1 MTKPIEDYALIG
13 DTRTAALVARDGSI
27 DWMCLPRFDS
37 GACFAAMLGDRH
49 HGRWSLSPVAKVTR
63 CSRRYRDRTLVLE
76 TELTTADGT
85 VRIVDCMPPDE
96 DTPHVVRVVEGVR
109 GTVDMRME
117 LIIRFDY
124 GWIVPWVRRLP
135 DGVFAVG
142 GPDAVYLH
150 TPVPTHGENLTTV
163 AQFQVH
169 EGERVPF
176 VLTGLPST
184 APVPTPIDALAA
196 IEDAERWWHEW
207 AGRCAYQGAW
217 SDDVIRSQI
226 TLKAL
231 TYSPT
236 GGIIAAAT
244 TSLPVHL
251 GGERNWDYRYVWLR
265 DATFTLYALMLGGYK
280 DEAQAWRD
288 WLLRAIAGDPSQ
300 LQVLYGVAGERR
312 LPEQTLPWLPGYAG
326 SKPVR
331 IGNAAVSQLQLDVY
345 GEVIDAIYHARRIG
359 LPEDPTVSHLVRHML
374 DFLESNWRDP
384 DEGLWEVR
392 GPRQHFTHSKVMAW
406 TAFDRAVKSSTLYNF
421 EGPVDRW
428 RAIRDEI
435 HAEVCTRAFDP
446 AQQSFTQAYDST
458 RLDASVLMLPQVGF
472 LPWSDPRIH
481 GTVAAIERGLV
492 RDGFVDR
499 YRTDGH
505 DGLPDGEGAFLLC
518 TFWLADAYALTG
530 RVEEGRA
537 LFDKLLAIRNDV
549 GLLAEE
555 YCPIQRRMLGNFP
568 QAFSHL
574 GLINTAY
581 NLHAQASPT
590 QRAPAVEREA
600 HNGRK

>member
-1 MTKPIEDYALIG
+1 MSKPIEDYALIG

-49 HGRWSLSPVAKVTR
+49 HGRWSLAPMAKITR
-63 CSRRYRDRTLVLE
+63 CSRRYRDRTLILE

-109 GTVDMRME
+109 GNVDMRME

-176 VLTGLPST
+176 VLTWLPST

-196 IEDAERWWHEW
+196 IEDAERWWQEW

-217 SDDVIRSQI
+217 AEDVVRSQI

-244 TSLPVHL
+244 TSLPEHL

-280 DEAQAWRD
+280 EEAQAWRD

-345 GEVIDAIYHARRIG
+345 GEVIDALYHARRIG

-406 TAFDRAVKSSTLYNF
+406 TAFDRAVKAAALYDF
-421 EGPVDRW
+421 DGPADRW

-435 HAEVCTRAFDP
+435 HAEVCARAFDP
-446 AQQSFTQAYDST
+446 AQRSFTQAYDST
-458 RLDASVLMLPQVGF
+458 RLDASVLVLPQVGF
-472 LPWSDPRIH
+472 LPYDDPRIL
-481 GTVAAIERGLV
+481 GTISAIERGLV

-530 RVEEGRA
+530 RVDEGRA